1 MEAVV
6 APLKPAPKP
15 RVRAK
20 KPAGAA
26 QTAVPGTDV
35 ADVVDVPKPAPKPRA
50 RAKKPAG
57 AAAAGETPG
66 PAPPLAAAAPVTDTV
81 AKPDKAAALARARR
95 LIAETNYTQRVHEL
109 AAWATKLSG
118 DPSEDARLRA
128 AQRTAQWR
136 HAADNAELYISAHV
150 DRLVWCNL
158 PAM

>member
-1 MEAVV
+1 MPLAA
-6 APLKPAPKP
+6 AP
-15 RVRAK
+15 
-20 KPAGAA
+20 
-26 QTAVPGTDV
+26 VPGTV
-35 ADVVDVPKPAPKPRA
+35 AADVVDVPKPAPKPRA
-50 RAKKPAG
+50 RAKKPAN
-57 AAAAGETPG
+57 AAAAGEIPG
-66 PAPPLAAAAPVTDTV
+66 PGAAEMAVAAPVTDTV

-128 AQRTAQWR
+128 AQRTTQWR